1 MAKRK
6 APNGSGTIRKR
17 ADGRYEGRV
26 PIGVNP
32 ATGRTTYKY
41 VYDLD
46 ENECQKKRRALAVA
60 IDQGT
65 YAETSKMKL
74 SRWLDMWLDLYTSNI
89 RPGTLRSYSN
99 NVHNHIIPALGGTK
113 LCDLKPPM
121 IQKFIRDLER
131 AEKPLSNKT
140 IHNIHG
146 TLHKALGEAVRGEC
160 IQKNPADNT
169 ILPKVEKPKIEP
181 LAGNEID
188 LFMQAI
194 QGNPSEDVFFVGL
207 WTGMRLSEL
216 LGLQW
221 SCVDFDKGTIR
232 VDKQLSWKRK
242 EVDGRDLTKTK
253 NGKAR
258 TVTPPKG
265 VMDRLKRIRTN
276 QKEAKLRA
284 KGLWNNE
291 LNLVFTD
298 ELGGCLP
305 HTTVEH
311 RFKKVCEKLGLDR
324 HFHDLRHTFA
334 TEGIRLGIPV
344 KTVSEEL
351 GHYSSSFTMDV
362 YGHATTQMQQE
373 AAEKLQA
380 SLDARIGNG

>member
-1 MAKRK
+1 
-6 APNGSGTIRKR
+6 
-17 ADGRYEGRV
+17 
-26 PIGVNP
+26 
-32 ATGRTTYKY
+32 
-41 VYDLD
+41 
-46 ENECQKKRRALAVA
+46 
-60 IDQGT
+60 
-65 YAETSKMKL
+65 
-74 SRWLDMWLDLYTSNI
+74 MWLDLYTSNI

-99 NVHNHIIPALGGTK
+99 NVHRHIIPALGGTK

-146 TLHKALGEAVRGEC
+146 TLHKALEEAVRAEY

-169 ILPKVEKPKIEP
+169 ILPKMEKPKIEP
-181 LAGNEID
+181 LAGNEIN

-221 SCVDFDKGTIR
+221 SCVDFDKGTIK

-242 EVDGRDLTKTK
+242 GLDGRELAKTK

-265 VMDRLKRIRTN
+265 VMDRLRRIKTK
-276 QKEAKLRA
+276 QMEAKLRA

-305 HTTVEH
+305 QTTVEH
-311 RFKKVCEKLGLDR
+311 RFKKVCEKIGLDR

-362 YGHATTQMQQE
+362 YGHVTTQMQQE
-373 AAEKLQA
+373 AAERLQR
-380 SLDARIGNG
+380 SLDERAGTG

>member
-1 MAKRK
+1 
-6 APNGSGTIRKR
+6 
-17 ADGRYEGRV
+17 
-26 PIGVNP
+26 
-32 ATGRTTYKY
+32 
-41 VYDLD
+41 
-46 ENECQKKRRALAVA
+46 
-60 IDQGT
+60 
-65 YAETSKMKL
+65 MKL

-146 TLHKALGEAVRGEC
+146 TLHKALEEAVRGEY

-242 EVDGRDLTKTK
+242 EVDGRELTKTK

-265 VMDRLKRIRTN
+265 VMDRLKRVKTK
-276 QKEAKLRA
+276 QMEASLRA
-284 KGLWNNE
+284 KGLWKNE

-305 HTTVEH
+305 QTTIEH
-311 RFKKVCEKLGLDR
+311 RFKRVCEKIGLDR